1 MQIKQLNFPIT
12 VCQVEK
18 AEMLDMRREFYFVG
32 KTEEE
37 ISLVCKT
44 EDVPQYTLRREDGW
58 LGFFIDGT
66 LDFSLVGILA
76 NIAGLIFSVLM
87 VYHGFVLVDLV
98 KVAKISGLK
107 ISQSFQYLPLVICGI
122 VSIHMSIFCIVRRI
136 VEGEK

>member
-58 LGFFIDGT
+58 RGFFIDGT

-76 NIAGLIFSVLM
+76 NIAGLLSQRGISIFALST
-87 VYHGFVLVDLV
+87 YNTDYVLV
-98 KVAKISGLK
+98 KKEH
-107 ISQSFQYLPLVICGI
+107 FQDALDILAAHGYTL
-122 VSIHMSIFCIVRRI
+122 
-136 VEGEK
+136 

>member
-76 NIAGLIFSVLM
+76 NIAGLLSQRGISIFALST
-87 VYHGFVLVDLV
+87 YNTDYVLVKKADFSRAMDILSRNGYNI
-98 KVAKISGLK
+98 VA
-107 ISQSFQYLPLVICGI
+107 
-122 VSIHMSIFCIVRRI
+122 
-136 VEGEK
+136 

>member
-76 NIAGLIFSVLM
+76 NIAGLLSQRGISIFALST
-87 VYHGFVLVDLV
+87 YNTDYVLVKKEHFRDALDIL
-98 KVAKISGLK
+98 AAHGYTL
-107 ISQSFQYLPLVICGI
+107 
-122 VSIHMSIFCIVRRI
+122 
-136 VEGEK
+136 